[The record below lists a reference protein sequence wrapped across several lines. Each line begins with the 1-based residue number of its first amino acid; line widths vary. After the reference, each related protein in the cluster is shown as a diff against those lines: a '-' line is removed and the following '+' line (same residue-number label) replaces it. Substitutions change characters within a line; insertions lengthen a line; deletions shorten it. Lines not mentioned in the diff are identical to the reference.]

1 MDEFDSCQQRDLE
14 LDEDEFVDFWSQFRK
29 LILTF
34 FEILMKNCIFDRVFL
49 VSRSVFYTFLE
60 LVNHLFSRYF
70 SGQKIALNLLNRHS
84 SLAPVGIFLHLDP
97 LVKYFN

>member
-34 FEILMKNCIFDRVFL
+34 FEILMKNCIFDRVFWFQEVLFTRSWNWSIIFFHATL
-49 VSRSVFYTFLE
+49 VVRKM
-60 LVNHLFSRYF
+60 H
-70 SGQKIALNLLNRHS
+70 
-84 SLAPVGIFLHLDP
+84 
-97 LVKYFN
+97 

>member
-49 VSRSVFYTFLE
+49 VSRSAFYTFVE
-60 LVNHLFSRYF
+60 LVNHLFSRYY
-70 SGQKIALNLLNRHS
+70 SGQKNALNLLNRQS
-84 SLAPVGIFLHLDP
+84 SLAPVGIFLH
-97 LVKYFN
+97 

>member
-49 VSRSVFYTFLE
+49 DSRSVFLHVYE
-60 LVNHLFSRYF
+60 
-70 SGQKIALNLLNRHS
+70 SGQSTFFHVTLVVKNCIKTKKSNR
-84 SLAPVGIFLHLDP
+84 PDF
-97 LVKYFN
+97 